1 MRKRVMLLSVCVLV
15 LIVAAASSVIL
26 AGIPHR
32 VNYQGRLSDSVS
44 GDPLPGP
51 HTMVFRIYDVEA
63 EGTHLWTETQ
73 VVTADTAGVVSAILG
88 SVTSLDVSFDGRM
101 WLEVEVGEEI
111 LSPRRELV
119 SVPYAFHA
127 MDSDSLGGLHSD
139 SYSLVGHTH
148 DDRYYTETE
157 LNTSDGS
164 DPNTGSNVVHWD
176 NLNGVPAGFADGT
189 DDTGGGTGDG
199 HSLDADDGSPEDVVY
214 VNADGKVGIGTNEA
228 ERLLHVYDGSA
239 GTVTAVDGAELV
251 IEDNYS
257 ARINMLTP
265 NDKSAG
271 IDFGDPQDAN
281 AGWVTY
287 DHATDKM
294 KLGVNNA
301 NRLTIESDGDV
312 GIGTT
317 SPAEKL
323 HVAGDIRLN
332 AGGDIAF
339 AGDVTRVYESSGDL
353 YVTANDDL
361 FLRPDDDVYIR
372 KDGGLDW
379 VRFDS
384 DNERVGI
391 GTTSPGADLDIEAD
405 SWVDIVTLGTSSSN
419 KLRFGSGPAYA
430 SISGGEVSTNDI
442 VISHST
448 GNVGIGGIAAPERP
462 LHVKTSDA
470 QTNAYFENT
479 SGSGTGLWTSGEN
492 QILWYIGGGQGLAS
506 TGYDIGA
513 YIRANRTG
521 NGGQKA
527 IHAYIGTSDYTYICY
542 RRSDG
547 VQYDVYGSG
556 GIAFAMPTSKGD
568 RTLVSSASPEPWIE
582 DYGSG
587 EIVEGVC
594 HIDLDPIY
602 LDCVTVSGQ
611 HALKVFVELT
621 SPLVNQYYI
630 EKSLTGFDVIV
641 VGEDAKNA
649 NASFDYRVVGK
660 RKGRELLRFE
670 QAGPVMEA
678 MQAPE
683 ARQTPVGEEVQG
695 LENQ

>member
-1 MRKRVMLLSVCVLV
+1 MRKRLTLLRVCVLV
-15 LIVAAASSVIL
+15 LVVAAASSTIL

-63 EGTHLWTETQ
+63 GGTHLWTETQ
-73 VVTADTAGVVSAILG
+73 VVTADSTGVVSAILG
-88 SVTSLDVSFDGRM
+88 SVTALDVSFDGRM
-101 WLEVEVGEEI
+101 WLEVEVGTEV

-127 MDSDSLGGLHSD
+127 MTSDSLGGLHSD
-139 SYSLVGHTH
+139 SYSLVSHEH

-176 NLNGVPAGFADGT
+176 NLNSVPAGFVDGT
-189 DDTGGGTGDG
+189 DDVGGAGDG
-199 HSLDADDGSPEDVVY
+199 HSLDADDGSPENVVY
-214 VNADGKVGIGTNEA
+214 VNADGKVGIGTSEA
-228 ERLLHVYDGSA
+228 ERLLHIYDGPA

-265 NDKSAG
+265 NDKTAG

-287 DHATDKM
+287 DHADNEM

-301 NRLTIESDGDV
+301 GRLTIKSDGDV
-312 GIGTT
+312 GIGTN
-317 SPAEKL
+317 SPAERL
-323 HVAGDIRLN
+323 HVTGDIRLN

-339 AGDVTRVYESSGDL
+339 ADDNTRVHEASGDL
-353 YVTANDDL
+353 FVTANDDL
-361 FLRPDDDVYIR
+361 FLAPDDDVYIR

-384 DNERVGI
+384 DTEQVGI
-391 GTTSPGADLDIEAD
+391 GTTSPGADLDIEAG
-405 SWVDIVTLGTSSSN
+405 SWVDIVTLGINSTD
-419 KLRFGSGPAYA
+419 KLRFGSGSAWA
-430 SISGGEVSTNDI
+430 SISAGAAAANTI
-442 VISHST
+442 VIDHAT
-448 GNVGIGGIAAPERP
+448 GNVGIGGIFAPERA
-462 LHVKTSDA
+462 LHMNTSNT
-470 QTNAYFENT
+470 TNAFFEN
-479 SGSGTGLWTSGEN
+479 SSSVGTGLWASGEDET
-492 QILWYIGGGQGLAS
+492 LWYISGGQGLAS

-513 YIRANRTG
+513 YIRANRAD
-521 NGGQKA
+521 NGDQKA
-527 IHAYIGTSDYTYICY
+527 IYAYLGTGDYTYICF
-542 RRSDG
+542 RRTG
-547 VQYDVYGSG
+547 GAQYDVFGTG
-556 GIAFAMPTSKGD
+556 GVALAMPTSKGD

-587 EIVEGVC
+587 EIVGGVC

-602 LDCVTVSGQ
+602 LDCVTVSKQ
-611 HALKVFVELT
+611 YALKVFVELT

-649 NASFDYRVVGK
+649 NASFDYRVVSK
-660 RKGRELLRFE
+660 RKGREQMRFE

-678 MQAPE
+678 MQAPR
-683 ARQTPVGEEVQG
+683 ASQMPAGEEAQG